1 VYILRLKD
9 TQRRIIKPSILMIHP
24 VLIALKN
31 DLQKVGNA
39 EFNFEEKGKMNSTLA
54 QFPKCKQSE
63 SDRIWN
69 RREL

>member
-1 VYILRLKD
+1 
-9 TQRRIIKPSILMIHP
+9 MIHP

-31 DLQKVGNA
+31 DLQKVENA
-39 EFNFEEKGKMNSTLA
+39 EFNFEEKSKMNSTFA
-54 QFPKCKQSE
+54 QLPKCKQSE